1 MFSGRIIPARA
12 HAYLL
17 LLCGAVYVG
26 FLVSSDGSPVVL
38 VEVPSWLYLAFR
50 VGCIYILLAFCLS
63 LLPWFLL
70 SAADVLGS
78 LFGDEGVSDE

>member
-1 MFSGRIIPARA
+1 MSARYIIPARA

-17 LLCGAVYVG
+17 LLCGAVYIG
-26 FLVSSDGSPVVL
+26 FVVSSDGAPVVL

-63 LLPWFLL
+63 LLPAFLRL
-70 SAADVLGS
+70 AADLICS
-78 LFGDEGVSDE
+78 FSDEGVYDE